1 MKKILTICACLVAG
15 AAMAQTRDAEGFITI
30 SSADELAKIGTTGYA
45 LNDKYRLTENINL
58 SSISW
63 TWTPIGTTDEDH
75 SFQGT
80 FDGNGKTISNLKIS
94 IINETQETYVGFFGR
109 IGSYGMVKDIKLS
122 SGEVNLLKG
131 SGDISGNVGS
141 IVGVNHGQVI
151 NCTSS
156 AEVYCADDG
165 TDVGGIVGE
174 NRGVIQNCTYT
185 GKIDVGDVAGENLL
199 TYAGIVGDNETGG
212 SVSECKVINATF
224 VPHHP
229 ENVSN
234 CSDRTKIYGQN
245 NGNILDNYDV
255 EGTTVKF
262 VGRTLYKD
270 GEWNTI
276 CLPFDVTIVGS
287 IFEGAIVKELDV
299 TTKETSTPDVYK
311 TRVYQKDGDVFYT
324 LNLEFVGVL
333 TIKAGKPYLIKWTDG
348 EHLENP
354 VFTNVDMNSYSENP
368 IGVTSAD
375 GCVTFQG
382 LLSAKDIATGGDNSI
397 LFLSGG
403 NMLYYPEHAMTIGAN
418 RAYFQL
424 NNNFTFADSQV
435 PSTASIR
442 AFSLSYGEE
451 FGSATDIDSVK
462 EYSSTLDASWYTLQG
477 IPLDGKPAEKGI
489 YIYNGKKVM
498 IK

>member
-15 AAMAQTRDAEGFITI
+15 AAMAQTTPIEI
-30 SSADELAKIGTTGYA
+30 SDRAGLEAIANNLTDSYILTADIDLTGG
-45 LNDKYRLTENINL
+45 DDW
-58 SSISW
+58 S
-63 TWTPIGTTDEDH
+63 PIGTTDEAY

-80 FDGNGKTISNLKIS
+80 FDGNGYSISNLHATFEAS
-94 IINETQETYVGFFGR
+94 NATYVGLFGR
-109 IGSYGMVKDIKLS
+109 IGDNGIVRN
-122 SGEVNLLKG
+122 VNLVGGELKVTG
-131 SGDISGNVGS
+131 GECTTGNIGS
-141 IVGVNHGQVI
+141 IAGVNHGEI
-151 NCTSS
+151 LNCTSNVS
-156 AEVYCADDG
+156 VTCYG
-165 TDVGGIVGE
+165 TNADVGGIAGE
-174 NRGVIQNCTYT
+174 NGEANVNPGVIKNCTFT
-185 GKIDVGDVAGENLL
+185 GKIETLDQIPIT
-199 TYAGIVGDNETGG
+199 TYLGGIVGNNPTAGLIQG
-212 SVSECKVINATF
+212 CKTKDVEHYYDVNSTTTYNA
-224 VPHHP
+224 
-229 ENVSN
+229 
-234 CSDRTKIYGQN
+234 KLGIYGQN
-245 NGNILDNYDV
+245 NGTILDNYDV

-324 LNLEFVGVL
+324 LNLEFVDVSII
-333 TIKAGKPYLIKWTDG
+333 TAGKPYLIKWTDG
-348 EHLENP
+348 KHLENP

-397 LFLSGG
+397 LFLSGD
-403 NMLYYPEHAMTIGAN
+403 NTLYCPNAAMTIGAN

-451 FGSATDIDSVK
+451 FGSATDIDSVN

-477 IPLDGKPAEKGI
+477 VPLDGKPTEKGI